1 MKKHK
6 IKNFKFKEVK
16 YLIIILLGLLFY
28 QSCGEKTADQKLLS
42 EEEKMKQQEEIEFSR
57 KVIGAELKKG
67 MYSYNSNTN
76 HFTECSTN
84 RKFILVG
91 ENETNE
97 MKKAYQDKRF
107 ISPSLSAYVEIEVFQ
122 SYEDIDGNNIPDTV
136 LVVTKFLKF
145 DAEKNCN

>member
-1 MKKHK
+1 M
-6 IKNFKFKEVK
+6 K
-16 YLIIILLGLLFY
+16 YLFIIFLGLFLF
-28 QSCGEKTADQKLLS
+28 QSCGNEDIEQKILS
-42 EEEKMKQQEEIEFSR
+42 EEEKRKQQEEMEFSR

-67 MYSYNSNTN
+67 MYNYNSNTN

-84 RKFILVG
+84 RKYILVG
-91 ENETNE
+91 ESETNE

-107 ISPSLSAYVEIEVFQ
+107 VSPTLLAYVEIEAFQ
-122 SYEDIDGNNIPDTV
+122 SFQDIGGDNIPDTV